1 MKQSVQ
7 IFSAHD
13 EGKYFWCIKKRKII
27 HSPLRSSALTPDP
40 APRQLI
46 VADSNLNTQII
57 DPPPPPPPLLVPGPW
72 LPRVLNDFI
81 FRSVAQLALAG
92 GSGGILSAPRY

>member
-1 MKQSVQ
+1 MTN
-7 IFSAHD
+7 IFNPCAPQGEIFGVD
-13 EGKYFWCIKKRKII
+13 KRGKI
-27 HSPLRSSALTPDP
+27 STLRSSALTPDST
-40 APRQLI
+40 PRQLI

-57 DPPPPPPPLLVPGPW
+57 DPPPLSPRPCSSLAPGGW

-81 FRSVAQLALAG
+81 FRSVAQLALAR